1 MEQIL
6 QEADVQ
12 KVASSLIRKYDWCT
26 EQYGYGVHLVVTDG
40 AKKAG
45 VVVTADEDIET
56 EIGRLIQAV
65 DEHRYGELDG

>member
-1 MEQIL
+1 MAGQLTEQEVRDI
-6 QEADVQ
+6 A
-12 KVASSLIRKYDWCT
+12 APLIRKYDWRT

-40 AKKAG
+40 DKKVG

>member
-1 MEQIL
+1 MEQVL

-12 KVASSLIRKYDWCT
+12 KVASSLIRKYDWYT

-40 AKKAG
+40 YKVG
-45 VVVTADEDIET
+45 VVVTANEDIET

>member
-1 MEQIL
+1 M
-6 QEADVQ
+6 
-12 KVASSLIRKYDWCT
+12 
-26 EQYGYGVHLVVTDG
+26 TDG
-40 AKKAG
+40 DKKAG